1 MRYLI
6 VILLFV
12 FFDADLCAQSVSVN
26 ASSEVKMV
34 MDRYGAENR
43 MSQFVEG
50 WRIQVVSSTDR
61 RKIEEVKKTF
71 IQSFPNIPIKME
83 HTPPYYKIRAGAFT
97 TKLDAMG
104 LLYTIKQEIPGA
116 YPSKDNKIKPSEM
129 VGIY

>member
-6 VILLFV
+6 AISIFLLLDV
-12 FFDADLCAQSVSVN
+12 CLSAQNVSVN
-26 ASSEVKMV
+26 TSNEVQMV

-61 RKIEEVKKTF
+61 RKIDEVKKTF
-71 IQSFPNIPIKME
+71 IQNFPNIPIKME
-83 HTPPYYKIRAGAFT
+83 HTPPYYKIRTGAFP

-104 LLYTIKQEIPGA
+104 LLYTIKQQVPGA
-116 YPSKDNKIKPSEM
+116 YPTKDIKIKPAEM